1 MTGTWPLDVGTWWVL
16 PNSIPS
22 FSYCFTHD
30 DYEAILLQTCRDCGS
45 KLSKCPICREQITNH
60 IKLFTGW
67 LCLDAHILFSVGSK
81 YIMYI
86 KSWNSFFLLL
96 HTFPFAPLLWF
107 YMCTLWLLIPHSSIT
122 YLLCTLGDNK
132 YVQFSYTVCWVELQS
147 TTYHWKIVN
156 KSIPILSW
164 LMQCY
169 MVWNGRWD
177 FLPHILASVALI

>member
-122 YLLCTLGDNK
+122 YLLYTLEANK
-132 YVQFSYTVCWVELQS
+132 YVQLFSYTICWVELQS
-147 TTYHWKIVN
+147 TWYHWKIVN
-156 KSIPILSW
+156 KSDPIPLL

-169 MVWNGRWD
+169 MVWNGRRD
-177 FLPHILASVALI
+177 LLLFSFLSII